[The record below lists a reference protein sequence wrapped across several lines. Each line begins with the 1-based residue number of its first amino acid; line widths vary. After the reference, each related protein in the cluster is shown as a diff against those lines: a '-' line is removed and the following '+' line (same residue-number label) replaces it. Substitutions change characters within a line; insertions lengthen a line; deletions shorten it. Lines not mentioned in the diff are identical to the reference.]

1 MIRSTSSRS
10 LCFSSKYL
18 DRSGKWEHS
27 RNNKK
32 KSSWNQSKEAA
43 VLEVHQITD
52 FSGKRKTRTRHNW
65 KTRNHTRH
73 GSGLFVVQLINN
85 ARGREKNRKSTVVSH
100 DSRVSWIR
108 VCVASLAKL
117 TWKAIVGGRD
127 VEEDTERLKDKNLS
141 IEREIRWSLKFFL
154 RLPFDF
160 SIQFERERSIICIS
174 FPAGVL
180 KKSQLPYLSIWLS
193 NCWESICVSPW
204 LFVVWRRLSFS
215 ALDCWYLR
223 LFVVTVR
230 ASSSISL
237 NIFLINFLASKQCH
251 CLGF

>member
-1 MIRSTSSRS
+1 VGTLEKQQKKKFVKSIQ
-10 LCFSSKYL
+10 
-18 DRSGKWEHS
+18 RSGCAWGSSNYRFQWKKENSHS
-27 RNNKK
+27 TQLKNP
-32 KSSWNQSKEAA
+32 KSY
-43 VLEVHQITD
+43 T
-52 FSGKRKTRTRHNW
+52 T
-65 KTRNHTRH
+65 

-230 ASSSISL
+230 ASSSISW
-237 NIFLINFLASKQCH
+237 IFF
-251 CLGF
+251 